1 MLNIDHTTKYM
12 FSSQK
17 LVTRK
22 RKQRTKRKL
31 EFFPK
36 MTHIHTCFQ
45 KNINFVS
52 IVFSF
57 SLSIDDHNRFALD
70 EQNRDLKQI
79 FWMVRHFPSNDRI
92 LMPIHIGFWPEDP
105 PPTGEVSTRDFSSRL
120 PVVCRHVH
128 SKQPFGMFRGE
139 NAMNYAFSTFLI
151 EAILIIFFIKIT
163 CFLLRPLRQ
172 PRIVCEII
180 VRH

>member
-79 FWMVRHFPSNDRI
+79 F
-92 LMPIHIGFWPEDP
+92 
-105 PPTGEVSTRDFSSRL
+105 
-120 PVVCRHVH
+120 
-128 SKQPFGMFRGE
+128 
-139 NAMNYAFSTFLI
+139 
-151 EAILIIFFIKIT
+151 
-163 CFLLRPLRQ
+163 
-172 PRIVCEII
+172 
-180 VRH
+180 